1 MKSVNIFNGELA
13 RAARALV
20 GVNAQYVANE
30 AGLTLDQ
37 LRNFEKG
44 LHELTDPEQERV
56 EHALSHLG
64 AVFLPDGPDGGYGVR
79 LRFARGKINS
89 IGRWEGEGGPTA
101 EDDV

>member
-1 MKSVNIFNGELA
+1 MKHVRIFNGDLA

-20 GVNAQYVANE
+20 GVNAQYVASE
-30 AGLTLDQ
+30 SDVSLDQ

-44 LHELTDPEQERV
+44 LHDLSPAEQERV
-56 EHALSHLG
+56 EHALSQLG
-64 AVFLPDGPDGGYGVR
+64 AVFIPDGPDGGYGVR
-79 LRFARGKINS
+79 LRFGRGKINS

>member
-1 MKSVNIFNGELA
+1 MKSEYIFNGELA

-20 GVNAQYVANE
+20 GVNAQYVASE
-30 AGLTLDQ
+30 SDVPLDQ
-37 LRNFEKG
+37 LRSFEKG
-44 LHELTDPEQERV
+44 LHELSEAEQTRV
-56 EHALSHLG
+56 EHALSRLG
-64 AVFLPDGPDGGYGVR
+64 AVFIPDGPDSGYGVR

>member
-1 MKSVNIFNGELA
+1 MKSVRIFNGDLA

-20 GVNAQYVANE
+20 GVSAQYVANE
-30 AGLTLDQ
+30 SNLTREE

-44 LHELTDPEQERV
+44 LHDLSLEAQERV
-56 EHALSHLG
+56 EQSLSNLG
-64 AVFLPDGPDGGYGVR
+64 AVFIADGPDSGYGVR